1 MNACERPPRVP
12 ARQGGRGSIP
22 PGTPVRGPPLGFGI
36 AAEFS
41 DHAADRT
48 TTRRTRGGKVG
59 LDVGQPVLPCTQTVS
74 FPPATPRVKVA
85 LNGLDLIRD

>member
-1 MNACERPPRVP
+1 MRGNGHRAYLPRKGSGVDS
-12 ARQGGRGSIP
+12 ARH
-22 PGTPVRGPPLGFGI
+22 PVRGPPLGFGI

-41 DHAADRT
+41 DHAADRM
-48 TTRRTRGGKVG
+48 TTRHTRGGRVG

-74 FPPATPRVKVA
+74 FPPATPRVEVA